1 MSGDVWEKVGF
12 SMIWM
17 DFDWFLC
24 ILMGFAI
31 VFPTV
36 LEESNISEAATY
48 AFCPRV
54 LEINV
59 KDQRNAC

>member
-1 MSGDVWEKVGF
+1 
-12 SMIWM
+12 M

-54 LEINV
+54 LEISV